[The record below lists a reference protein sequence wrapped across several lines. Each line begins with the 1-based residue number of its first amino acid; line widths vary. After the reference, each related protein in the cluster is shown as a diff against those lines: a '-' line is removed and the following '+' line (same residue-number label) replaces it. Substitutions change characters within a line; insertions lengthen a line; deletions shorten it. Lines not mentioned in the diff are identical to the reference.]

1 MSLRCCWMHQVRH
14 LRVYHKKC
22 QHVKKIDM
30 LLSSGLL
37 DLTVEGSIGRLWL
50 TDVGKGVVE
59 RVREIDGLMSAQKS
73 GDQ

>member
-1 MSLRCCWMHQVRH
+1 
-14 LRVYHKKC
+14 
-22 QHVKKIDM
+22 M

-59 RVREIDGLMSAQKS
+59 SVREIDGLMSAQKP